1 LIVDFKIKIKKSK
14 FLSEEARKRIE
25 LLWEVGFGPFI
36 DSGVFFLFVDFFFFA
51 KLGETL
57 RLKLAQIL

>member
-1 LIVDFKIKIKKSK
+1 LIVDFKVKIEKSK

-25 LLWEVGFGPFI
+25 LLWEVDFGPFI
-36 DSGVFFLFVDFFFFA
+36 DSRVFFLFIDFFFFA

-57 RLKLAQIL
+57 RLKLA